1 MTIDDFKQRI
11 VASLGF
17 APTADQWQAMD
28 VFAHFLADRQEH
40 VAMVMSG
47 SAGTGKTSLASAM
60 VRTLKQVGQK
70 LLLLAPTGR
79 AAKVFALNSGLA
91 AYTIHRKI
99 YRERA
104 YTGIDGSFSLNDN
117 LHADTLFLVDES
129 SMISNG
135 MGEGQTFGSGCL
147 LDDLMQFVY
156 SGRNCRI
163 MFIGDNAQLP
173 PVGESESPAMSRQVI
188 EGYGM
193 TVYQAHLDEVVR
205 QGADSGI
212 LYNATAIRLM
222 ATRNEATMMPRIRLK
237 GFADVEVVRG
247 DELIETLASS
257 YSHAGVDDTIVITRS
272 NKRAN
277 IYNIGIRNQVL
288 GREEMLC
295 SGDQL
300 MVVKNNY
307 SLTSAEKDPT
317 APPFIANGDRCRVG
331 RVRAIRELY
340 GFSFAEAR
348 LVFPDYDD
356 YEIETTVLLSTL
368 TSEAPALARDDQE
381 RLYQAVM
388 ADYAD
393 FSRKSDRMAQL
404 RKDKHFNALQIKYGY
419 AITCHKAQGGQ
430 WAHVYLDQGY
440 MTDEMLGADYIH
452 WLYTAFTRATE
463 KLYLVNWPQSQ
474 TE

>member
-173 PVGESESPAMSRQVI
+173 PVGESESPAMSKQMI

-272 NKRAN
+272 NKRAK
-277 IYNIGIRNQVL
+277 I
-288 GREEMLC
+288 
-295 SGDQL
+295 
-300 MVVKNNY
+300 
-307 SLTSAEKDPT
+307 
-317 APPFIANGDRCRVG
+317 
-331 RVRAIRELY
+331 
-340 GFSFAEAR
+340 
-348 LVFPDYDD
+348 
-356 YEIETTVLLSTL
+356 
-368 TSEAPALARDDQE
+368 
-381 RLYQAVM
+381 
-388 ADYAD
+388 
-393 FSRKSDRMAQL
+393 
-404 RKDKHFNALQIKYGY
+404 
-419 AITCHKAQGGQ
+419 
-430 WAHVYLDQGY
+430 
-440 MTDEMLGADYIH
+440 
-452 WLYTAFTRATE
+452 
-463 KLYLVNWPQSQ
+463 
-474 TE
+474 